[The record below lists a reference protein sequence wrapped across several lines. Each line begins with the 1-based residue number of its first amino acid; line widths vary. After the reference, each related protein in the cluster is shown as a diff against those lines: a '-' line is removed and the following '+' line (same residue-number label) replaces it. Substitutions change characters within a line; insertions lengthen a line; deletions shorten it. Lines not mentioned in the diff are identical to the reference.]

1 MSLDYSEINIKY
13 DDYNLVC
20 YDSGVNKN
28 EMGTLEGDSGN
39 WTFEIA
45 LSGDSYVR
53 MRIAGAIQY
62 TYAV

>member
-1 MSLDYSEINIKY
+1 LGTELLAETFSP
-13 DDYNLVC
+13 
-20 YDSGVNKN
+20 GVSRN
-28 EMGTLEGDSGN
+28 EMGTVEGSSGN

-62 TYAV
+62 TYAI